1 MKITIDELS
10 NKKFLK
16 TNSISLLRDASRFY
30 NIIIGSKVTDEKMY
44 LIFDNILSLKNSDMD
59 QENKYTLLAEVLY
72 KVSRETENKNNK
84 YDAEIFLM
92 HYLNSRK
99 ERLLR
104 DNNLLNSSNWAIMR
118 LNYDVFLKQGDPK
131 HYEVLASIYQT
142 EPELKNFIQDVF
154 IKAIVKDLS
163 PRGSFDYF
171 KIISESNFKN
181 KYASFLSENPELL
194 SSVMV
199 IGDDKS
205 VNFRPPLYA
214 VLDGVKK
221 EFENV
226 IFEKVYEGLESI
238 TKINNERILFIHLLN
253 YLNENNENLLKS
265 EVLDKKSIIHYSTD
279 ENINM
284 NYYDYDKKVIKKYLN
299 DRFSQSGDAFESYLE
314 KEKLK
319 LVLTSSESV
328 SLPKKRI

>member
-1 MKITIDELS
+1 MKITIEDLC

-16 TNSISLLRDASRFY
+16 SNSISILRDASRFD
-30 NIIIGSKVTDEKMY
+30 NVIIGSKVSDDKMY

-72 KVSRETENKNNK
+72 KVLRETANKNNK

-142 EPELKNFIQDVF
+142 EPELKSFIQDVF

-194 SSVMV
+194 SPVMV
-199 IGDDKS
+199 
-205 VNFRPPLYA
+205 L
-214 VLDGVKK
+214 
-221 EFENV
+221 
-226 IFEKVYEGLESI
+226 
-238 TKINNERILFIHLLN
+238 
-253 YLNENNENLLKS
+253 
-265 EVLDKKSIIHYSTD
+265 
-279 ENINM
+279 
-284 NYYDYDKKVIKKYLN
+284 
-299 DRFSQSGDAFESYLE
+299 
-314 KEKLK
+314 
-319 LVLTSSESV
+319 
-328 SLPKKRI
+328 